1 MDDMLKGKLEL
12 LDKSIRNLTDIYL
25 DISEDMINC
34 EPGKDLIYQ
43 KGIQDGY
50 RQCIRELIN
59 MQTQLRVVGEVIDGK
74 N

>member
-1 MDDMLKGKLEL
+1 MDDILKGKLEL

-74 N
+74 E